1 MRKVDVINKIASE
14 TGIPKVDILVTLE
27 TFFDTVKDTLASGE
41 SIHIRGFGSFG
52 NNPLKE
58 YAGEPYYQRGSPR
71 TFGAE
76 ISFQF

>member
-1 MRKVDVINKIASE
+1 MLVFERNPWNM
-14 TGIPKVDILVTLE
+14 GIWIRNMTDEE
-27 TFFDTVKDTLASGE
+27 TFV
-41 SIHIRGFGSFG
+41 RGFGSFG

-58 YAGEPYYQRGSPR
+58 YVVEPYYQRGSPR